1 VILTLPFPPSTNTYY
16 RKFRNRMV
24 IGAKGR
30 AYKKAVALAC
40 SQLSL
45 LERRTLPVRGRV
57 QLEVMLFPPDK
68 RRRDLDNFC
77 GKALLDAL
85 KGVAFGDD
93 SLVFRLAGEW
103 RLDGFGNLG
112 VVKGG
117 QICVDVRPFYG
128 QEL

>member
-24 IGAKGR
+24 IGEKGR
-30 AYKKAVALAC
+30 AYKKAVALVC
-40 SQLSL
+40 SQLPL
-45 LERRTLPVRGRV
+45 LETFKLPLRGRV
-57 QLEVMLFPPDK
+57 ALVAWLYPPDL

-85 KGVAFGDD
+85 KGIAFGDD
-93 SLVFRLAGEW
+93 SLVYRLAGEW
-103 RLDGFGNLG
+103 MLNGDGELL

-117 QICVDVRPFYG
+117 LLSVEITS
-128 QEL
+128 L